1 MRRKL
6 VFAFFMIFL
15 IFPQI
20 LFAAAANNAA
30 VVSTAAKPSQ
40 GTAKNMQ
47 QVSSKSASAEL
58 LNVRYAIHNDAVK
71 GGSTL
76 RLVIDSSGPIEASGT
91 MINSPSPRLI
101 VDVKGAA
108 LGKLKKSMVLDGTI
122 AEKVSFLA
130 VGSKNSR
137 ILIDLPTVINN
148 NGYRVFTLKNDPGA
162 KKTNRV
168 VVDIEKPVPKPVF
181 SFTPGLK
188 GKTIAIDPG
197 HGGSDPGAIGNNKTQ
212 EKNVTLAVAQKVQ
225 ALLTQAGAQ
234 VIMTRDTDRDVFG
247 LNASAVDELGAR
259 TLIANKRKADVFVS
273 IHINAFTDPSVGGIA
288 SYYYPKTGYDMMLAQ
303 NIQDKLITVS
313 GDFPDRGV
321 SQAGFYVMKHA
332 DMPATLLELGFISNP
347 REEKLLNTLQF
358 QQEAARSIVDGLESF
373 FAQAAAVTG
382 GGR

>member
-1 MRRKL
+1 MRRKI
-6 VFAFFMIFL
+6 VFAFFVILMV
-15 IFPQI
+15 FPQI
-20 LFAAAANNAA
+20 LFAAAANNT
-30 VVSTAAKPSQ
+30 STAAKPSQ
-40 GTAKNMQ
+40 VAVKNMQ
-47 QVSSKSASAEL
+47 QMSGSTAGAEL
-58 LNVRYAIHNDAVK
+58 LNVRYAIHNDAVT
-71 GGSTL
+71 GSSKL
-76 RLVIDSSGPIEASGT
+76 RLVVDSSGPIEASST

-108 LGKLKKSMVLDGTI
+108 LGKIKQSMALDGTI
-122 AEKVSFLA
+122 AEKVSFMA

-137 ILIDLPTVINN
+137 ILIDLPTLINN

-168 VVDIEKPVPKPVF
+168 VVDIDQPVPKPAF

-188 GKTIAIDPG
+188 GKIIAIDPG

-212 EKNVTLAVAQKVQ
+212 EKNITLAVAQNVQ
-225 ALLTQAGAQ
+225 ALLSQAGAK
-234 VIMTRDTDRDVFG
+234 VIMTRDSDRDVFG
-247 LNASAVDELGAR
+247 ANASAVDELGAR
-259 TLIANKRKADVFVS
+259 TSIANKLKADVFVS

-288 SYYYPKTGYDMMLAQ
+288 SYYYPKTDYDMMLAR
-303 NIQDKLITVS
+303 NIQNKLITVS

-347 REEKLLNTLQF
+347 QEEKLLNTLQF

-373 FAQAAAVTG
+373 FAQAAAVAG